1 MTIRFRLSENRT
13 APMHTHTYRHAACAL
28 LQGQAS
34 GAAGPAWQMAGPA
47 WQMAG
52 PNPPSPLRGPLYMHR
67 KSSTMARHSKKT
79 SWRSLSVKPS
89 LALSLNREN
98 DFG

>member
-13 APMHTHTYRHAACAL
+13 APKHTHTYRHAACAL

-34 GAAGPAWQMAGPA
+34 GAAGPA

-89 LALSLNREN
+89 LALALNREN